1 MRLIIQPDYEK
12 LSCWAARYIA
22 KKIIEFAPTANRP
35 FVLGLPTGSS
45 PLGTYQQLIEMY
57 RRGELSFKHV
67 VTFNMDEYIGLPEDH
82 PQSYHAFMW
91 DNLFSHVDIP
101 RSQVNIPNG
110 NAKDI
115 DAECA
120 NYEQKIASAGGIKLF
135 LGGIGSDG
143 HIAFNEPY
151 SSLAS
156 TTRVKSLTHDTKVMN
171 SRFFGNDISKVP
183 STAITVGIKTIMDS
197 EEVLLLVNGYGKAR
211 ALKAAVEGPVS
222 HAWTCSALQM
232 HKKAI
237 IVCDEPATDELK
249 VGTWKYF
256 KDIEAEHLNPDC
268 LLVIGADSP

>member
-1 MRLIIQPDYEK
+1 MIIQPDYEK

-256 KDIEAEHLNPDC
+256 IDIEAEHLNPDC

>member
-12 LSCWAARYIA
+12 LSCWAARYVA
-22 KKIIEFAPTANRP
+22 KMINDFGPTADKP

-45 PLGTYQQLIEMY
+45 PIGMYVQLIEMY
-57 RRGELSFKHV
+57 RRGEISFKHV

-82 PQSYHAFMW
+82 PQSYHAYMW

-101 RSQVNIPNG
+101 PRHVNIPNG

-115 DAECA
+115 EEECA
-120 NYEQKIASAGGIKLF
+120 NYEQKIKDVGGIDLF
-135 LGGIGSDG
+135 VGGMGADG
-143 HIAFNEPY
+143 HIAFNEPF

-183 STAITVGIKTIMDS
+183 STAITVGIKTIMKS
-197 EEVLLLVNGYGKAR
+197 KEVVLLVNGHGKAR
-211 ALKAAVEGPVS
+211 ALQAAIEGPVN
-222 HAWTCSALQM
+222 HAWTGSALQM
-232 HKKAI
+232 HKTVI
-237 IVCDEPATDELK
+237 IVCDEAATAELK

-256 KDIEAEHLNPDC
+256 KDIEADSIYPECPLVPDK
-268 LLVIGADSP
+268 D